1 MGKVERVIKSEI
13 QRLAKREV
21 QAAFFPLWREVRT
34 TKLKLSSLSKNFPLF
49 ERWAK
54 EWVRQGEGRKIKWKA
69 SPEEVQASP
78 IAPERIS
85 SLRKKLGISQ
95 RELAIL
101 TGVSRW
107 AVVMWEK
114 GKFKPKADKKA
125 SLLALRK
132 LSKPNLKKMLAAR
145 AKGKEKVKLAKGK
158 AKKPKAKR
166 RSRK

>member
-21 QAAFFPLWREVRT
+21 QAAFFPLRREVRT
-34 TKLKLSSLSKNFPLF
+34 MKLKLSGLSKNFALLD
-49 ERWAK
+49 RLAK
-54 EWVRQGEGRKIKWKA
+54 ERVRQAEGKRLKLEA
-69 SPEEVQASP
+69 RPEEVQTSRM
-78 IAPERIS
+78 APERIS

-114 GKFKPKADKKA
+114 GKFKPKGAKKA

-132 LSKPNLKKMLAAR
+132 LSKPDAKKMLAAKAR
-145 AKGKEKVKLAKGK
+145 GKKKVKLAKGK
-158 AKKPKAKR
+158 GKKPKAER

>member
-1 MGKVERVIKSEI
+1 MGKVEMVIKSEI
-13 QRLAKREV
+13 QRQAKRE
-21 QAAFFPLWREVRT
+21 ARLAFFPLWREVRA
-34 TKLKLSSLSKNFPLF
+34 TKLQLSGLSKNFALL
-49 ERWAK
+49 ERWVK
-54 EWVRQGEGRKIKWKA
+54 ERVRQAKGKKLKLEAPPEKVKA
-69 SPEEVQASP
+69 SS
-78 IAPERIS
+78 ITPERIS

-114 GKFKPKADKKA
+114 GKFKPKGDKKA

-132 LSKPNLKKMLAAR
+132 LSKPDLKKMLAAKAR
-145 AKGKEKVKLAKGK
+145 GKKKVKLAKGK
-158 AKKPKAKR
+158 GKKPKAKR